1 MPYVLVRLQEAL
13 VGVTGKWFV
22 SWNIQHRAHDLVF
35 VEKPISRHTESKKY
49 YVNMTAHPVVVIKSR
64 EMVEALSPLENKKI
78 WIRHCVSCKQPKGC
92 ILWLRYA

>member
-13 VGVTGKWFV
+13 VGVTGRWFV

-64 EMVEALSPLENKKI
+64 EMVEALSPLENKKNLDPPL
-78 WIRHCVSCKQPKGC
+78 CFLQT
-92 ILWLRYA
+92 A